1 MVSSPQKRHAA
12 QGVVATGMCSKRQ
25 ACRYLGLARSCWAY
39 TPRPPKPRQLQLRDG
54 IAALAVRHPRFGY
67 RRAHEMLRRQGL
79 TCNLRTVQRI
89 RRDLGLG
96 IKGPARRPKVPVRP
110 DAKIKATAVN
120 DVWCIDVVFDTTQG
134 GNTVKF
140 LTNVDEYSH
149 YCLDIV
155 ASRRLG
161 ARDVVAALASLI
173 ELHGAPGHLRCDN
186 GAEFIAGALQ
196 EWLALAGVQTRFI
209 EPASPWQN
217 GINESFNGRFRDEC
231 LNRELLANLLEARC
245 VARAFRD
252 EYNDIRPHS
261 TIDYRSPSDYRRELL
276 NQAPDSGQARRA
288 GPSLRQ
294 GWTTSVSR
302 ININQPYRPTLK
314 TDRKGGAVWY
324 FTCFSAELNCN
335 LQF

>member
-1 MVSSPQKRHAA
+1 V
-12 QGVVATGMCSKRQ
+12 
-25 ACRYLGLARSCWAY
+25 
-39 TPRPPKPRQLQLRDG
+39 QLCDG

-79 TCNLRTVQRI
+79 SCNLRTVQRI

-96 IKGPARRPKVPVRP
+96 IKGPAKRPKVPVRP
-110 DAKIKATAVN
+110 EAKVKATAVN

-140 LTNVDEYSH
+140 LTIIDEYSH

-186 GAEFIAGALQ
+186 GAEFIAGLLQ

-209 EPASPWQN
+209 EPGSPWQN

-231 LNRELLANLLEARC
+231 LDRELLANLLEAKC
-245 VARAFRD
+245 VAQAFRD

-261 TIDYRSPSDYRRELL
+261 TIGYRSPSDYRGELL

-288 GPSLRQ
+288 GPSLRLELAVVP
-294 GWTTSVSR
+294 TT
-302 ININQPYRPTLK
+302 NHN
-314 TDRKGGAVWY
+314 
-324 FTCFSAELNCN
+324 LN
-335 LQF
+335 

>member
-12 QGVVATGMCSKRQ
+12 QGVVAAGMCSKRQ
-25 ACRYLGLARSCWAY
+25 ACRYLGLARSSWAY
-39 TPRPPKPRQLQLRDG
+39 TPRPPKPRQVQLRDG

-79 TCNLRTVQRI
+79 SCNLRTVQRI

-110 DAKIKATAVN
+110 EAKVKATAVN

-140 LTNVDEYSH
+140 LTIIDEYSH

-161 ARDVVAALASLI
+161 AREVVAALASLI

-186 GAEFIAGALQ
+186 GAEFIAGLLQ

-209 EPASPWQN
+209 EPGSPWQN

-231 LNRELLANLLEARC
+231 LNRELLANLLEAQC
-245 VARAFRD
+245 VAHAFRD

-261 TIDYRSPSDYRRELL
+261 TIDYRSPSEYRRELL

-288 GPSLRQ
+288 GPSLRLELALFP
-294 GWTTSVSR
+294 TT
-302 ININQPYRPTLK
+302 NHN
-314 TDRKGGAVWY
+314 
-324 FTCFSAELNCN
+324 LN
-335 LQF
+335 